1 MLSEARFARKISG
14 NNIII
19 ICHLSPS
26 QQETTNSIWQ
36 LQTANIIKALL
47 YLLYFEWQK
56 LMHAVETFLYIKQR
70 GPL

>member
-47 YLLYFEWQK
+47 YLEWQK
-56 LMHAVETFLYIKQR
+56 MMHAVETLLYIKQR